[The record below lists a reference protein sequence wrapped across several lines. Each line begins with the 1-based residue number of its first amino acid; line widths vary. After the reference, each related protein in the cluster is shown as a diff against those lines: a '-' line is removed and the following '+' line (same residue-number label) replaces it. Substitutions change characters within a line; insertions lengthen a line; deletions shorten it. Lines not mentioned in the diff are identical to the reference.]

1 MVKTVEMSNAQVGQV
16 YQQIIQDVIE
26 ASRVDFEE
34 GGIDEGVLDELR
46 QVSHPFQIPSII
58 DFIHPSIDATT
69 QAPSDC
75 SNLPIISSYYVHCS
89 LSCWKLPVGVRC

>member
-1 MVKTVEMSNAQVGQV
+1 MSNAQVGQV

-46 QVSHPFQIPSII
+46 LVSHFSFSI
-58 DFIHPSIDATT
+58 
-69 QAPSDC
+69 C
-75 SNLPIISSYYVHCS
+75 
-89 LSCWKLPVGVRC
+89 